1 MINSTDLNDLILV
14 SKNAALLAG
23 ICLSEKFS
31 HNVGIISDSG
41 KDIKTEADKS
51 SELIIIENLQSTGLK
66 ILSEECGVKL
76 CSNKICDT
84 ESPADELMWVIDP
97 LDGTYNY
104 SRSFAF
110 CCVSIGLMKGNEP
123 VMGVIYDF
131 PNELM
136 YTGAC
141 GIGAFCNGSAISVSD
156 VENFEQASLAT
167 GYPSKR
173 NFSDEALARS
183 IKQIQQFKKIRMLG
197 SAAISLASVAEG
209 KIDAYSEDDIWLWD
223 VAAGLA
229 ILKAA
234 GGDFKISKINENYQL
249 NVSANNGLLNH
260 L

>member
-1 MINSTDLNDLILV
+1 MKNYTDLNNLTLV
-14 SKNAALLAG
+14 AKNAALLAG
-23 ICLSEKFS
+23 NCLIEKFS
-31 HNVGIISDSG
+31 HNIGIISDSG

-51 SELIIIENLQSTGLK
+51 SELIIIENLQSTGFK
-66 ILSEECGVKL
+66 ILSEECGVKFG
-76 CSNKICDT
+76 SNQICDE
-84 ESPADELMWVIDP
+84 ESFVDELIWVIDP

-104 SRSFAF
+104 SRSFPI
-110 CCVSIGLMKGNEP
+110 CCVSIGLMKGKEP

-136 YTGAC
+136 YTGAS
-141 GIGAFCNGSAISVSD
+141 GIGAFCNGSEISVSN
-156 VENFEQASLAT
+156 VGNFEQASLAT
-167 GYPSKR
+167 GYPSNR
-173 NFSDEALARS
+173 NFSDKALASS
-183 IKQIQQFKKIRMLG
+183 IKQIQLFKKIRMLG

-209 KIDAYSEDDIWLWD
+209 KIDAYLEDEIWLWD